1 MREARDASKLTQAE
15 VAAELCLSRQVI
27 TKWESGRSAPNPVQL
42 LRLCTLYGVSADW
55 MLAGVRTVPA
65 EVDPLLKGILQPR
78 DFADSQR

>member
-1 MREARDASKLTQAE
+1 MREAREAMALTQAGA
-15 VAAELCLSRQVI
+15 AAELGVSRQVI
-27 TKWESGRSAPNPVQL
+27 TKWENGHSAPNPVQL